1 MVQFC
6 PIVGCILRPPYNLFN
21 LDKHLTQKITH
32 HGSELKSFKSS
43 TITLLLEVSSVLS
56 PLFTKQQRLSMV
68 DFILLSPLPP
78 GKPSA
83 WCVRLFQWPKEPR
96 ARERYAFGRS
106 DGGVREEGRDG
117 DGVIGPS
124 RDRAEHKNIIERY
137 SSRGKQEE
145 TAALDIHSPV
155 RVLFIASPL

>member
-1 MVQFC
+1 M
-6 PIVGCILRPPYNLFN
+6 
-21 LDKHLTQKITH
+21 
-32 HGSELKSFKSS
+32 
-43 TITLLLEVSSVLS
+43 
-56 PLFTKQQRLSMV
+56 
-68 DFILLSPLPP
+68 
-78 GKPSA
+78 
-83 WCVRLFQWPKEPR
+83 
-96 ARERYAFGRS
+96 
-106 DGGVREEGRDG
+106 REEGRDG